1 MNNLTPLYSAAEIEE
16 IQRLVAALPNPP
28 SLMERAGLAAAKVA
42 LNRLLING
50 KSRVLILAGPG
61 NNGGDAFVVARYLQA
76 WWFNVTLVFT
86 GKCDRLPSHAKYA
99 LEAWLNIG
107 GSILSEIPVKKSWDA
122 VIDGLFGINLTTDLK
137 GKYLELVNTVN
148 NLNLPVLSL
157 DVPSGLNSSTG
168 NVHGAAIHA
177 TITTT
182 FICFKPGLITCY
194 GPEYC
199 GEILLC
205 NLDINPFSLVKPHLQ
220 ILDQIYAKK
229 LLPSPRRANSHKGLF
244 GSVGVIG
251 GSEGMTG
258 AALLTG
264 TAALKLGAGRVYIGL
279 VSNNAPRVDS
289 AQPELMFPSA
299 HELLKFNHLSCL
311 VVGPGL
317 GVEADACLMLEHAIQ
332 SPLSLVLDAD
342 ALNLIASNSKL
353 THQLQKRMAPSIL
366 TPHPAEAAHLLNMD
380 TKTVQNDRMAATKNL
395 AKYFNCYVVLKG
407 IGSICASPNGK
418 CYINTSGN
426 PGLGSAGTGDVLS
439 GFISAL
445 LAQGMDAER
454 SLLLAVYLHGA
465 AADVLLKEHGGPIG
479 MTASEVINS
488 ARNLLNCLAYEKKI

>member
-1 MNNLTPLYSAAEIEE
+1 
-16 IQRLVAALPNPP
+16 
-28 SLMERAGLAAAKVA
+28 
-42 LNRLLING
+42 
-50 KSRVLILAGPG
+50 
-61 NNGGDAFVVARYLQA
+61 
-76 WWFNVTLVFT
+76 
-86 GKCDRLPSHAKYA
+86 
-99 LEAWLNIG
+99 
-107 GSILSEIPVKKSWDA
+107 
-122 VIDGLFGINLTTDLK
+122 
-137 GKYLELVNTVN
+137 
-148 NLNLPVLSL
+148 
-157 DVPSGLNSSTG
+157 
-168 NVHGAAIHA
+168 
-177 TITTT
+177 
-182 FICFKPGLITCY
+182 
-194 GPEYC
+194 
-199 GEILLC
+199 
-205 NLDINPFSLVKPHLQ
+205 
-220 ILDQIYAKK
+220 
-229 LLPSPRRANSHKGLF
+229 
-244 GSVGVIG
+244 
-251 GSEGMTG
+251 
-258 AALLTG
+258 
-264 TAALKLGAGRVYIGL
+264 
-279 VSNNAPRVDS
+279 
-289 AQPELMFPSA
+289 MFPSA

-395 AKYFNCYVVLKG
+395 VKYFNCYVVLKG

-426 PGLGSAGTGDVLS
+426 PGLSSAGTGDVLS

-454 SLLLAVYLHGA
+454 SLLLAVYLHAA